1 MVALDASHRAGG
13 VWRDPRGIVPPGRRI
28 ELPRRGSTFV
38 REVPGRPGA
47 PTVVLLHG
55 WTATAALNWLW
66 TFEPLSQHFNV
77 IAPDLRGHGRGV
89 RSRRVFRIHDA
100 ADDVAALL
108 VELGCG
114 PVIACGYSLG
124 GPVAQQLW
132 RRHRDLVS
140 GLVLCATAA
149 RFMRGARE
157 RAGFTVLMAAAA
169 GTGRAGTIAGR
180 LPGVALPFSLP
191 SVGRPGTLPEWAAL
205 EVSRHSPRMLLEAGH
220 SICTYDARR
229 WLHEI
234 DVPTTAIVTTRD
246 RTVPPDLQHEMVSA
260 IPGASVVAV
269 DDGHL
274 AAARESFA
282 EPVVDACLSVAS
294 RLHALSA

>member
-13 VWRDPRGIVPPGRRI
+13 VWRDPREVVPPGRRI

-38 REVPGRPGA
+38 REVPGRPGS

-77 IAPDLRGHGRGV
+77 IAPDLRGHGRGP
-89 RSRRVFRIHDA
+89 RTRRVFRIDEA

-108 VELGCG
+108 VELGTG

-140 GLVLCATAA
+140 GLVLCATGA
-149 RFMRGARE
+149 RFVRDTRE
-157 RAGFTVLMAAAA
+157 RLAFCALMTAAAA
-169 GTGRAGTIAGR
+169 TGRAGSLAGR
-180 LPGVALPFSLP
+180 LPGVHLPVPQIGVPGNLP
-191 SVGRPGTLPEWAAL
+191 QWAAG
-205 EVSRHSPRMLLEAGH
+205 EVSRHSWRMLLEAGH
-220 SICTYDARR
+220 AISTYDARR

-234 DVPTTAIVTTRD
+234 DVPTTAVVTTRD
-246 RTVPPDLQHEMVSA
+246 RTVSPELQHEMAAA
-260 IPGASVVAV
+260 IPGASIVPVA
-269 DDGHL
+269 DGHL

-282 EPVVDACLSVAS
+282 APVVEACLSVVG
-294 RLHALSA
+294 RQHALSA

>member
-1 MVALDASHRAGG
+1 MVALEASNLARG
-13 VWRDPRGIVPPGRRI
+13 VWQDPRGIVPPGRRI
-28 ELPRRGSTFV
+28 ELARRGSSFV
-38 REVPGRPGA
+38 CEVGGPHGA

-66 TFEPLSQHFNV
+66 TFDPLSQYFNV

-89 RSRRVFRIHDA
+89 RSRRPFRIHDA
-100 ADDVAALL
+100 ADDVAQLL
-108 VELGCG
+108 VELDTG

-140 GLVLCATAA
+140 GLVLCATGA

-157 RAGFTVLMAAAA
+157 RAGFTALMTVAAA
-169 GTGRAGTIAGR
+169 TGRAGTLAGR
-180 LPGVALPFSLP
+180 LPGVSLPFSLP
-191 SVGRPGTLPEWAAL
+191 HGRPGTLPAWAAL

-234 DVPTTAIVTTRD
+234 DVPTAAVVTTRD
-246 RTVPPDLQHEMVSA
+246 RTVPPALQYEMVGA
-260 IPGASVVAV
+260 ITGASIVPV

-274 AAARESFA
+274 AAARSSFTT
-282 EPVVDACLSVAS
+282 PVVDACLSVAS
-294 RLHALSA
+294 RLHALTA